1 MKTRHRLRSLN
12 KVEVIKNTVNM
23 AKEIKNE
30 NAEAVVEAVSKTEK
44 FLNENG
50 KLLGGICAAIVVVCA
65 IVFCWHKFAYQP
77 KVEEAQGQMAVAE
90 QNFRAGN
97 FEVALNGDGNALGF
111 AQIIADY
118 GKKAGKAVYFY
129 AGVCELQNSN
139 WNEAIKYLEKYNGKD
154 AILAAR
160 ATACIGDAYVGLE
173 DYSKALGYYE
183 KAAAVIDNMYAA
195 TYLLKAGL
203 VAEKLGDNE
212 KALSFYETIK
222 DQYPQSMEGYDIDK
236 YIGRIEVK

>member
-1 MKTRHRLRSLN
+1 
-12 KVEVIKNTVNM
+12 M

-44 FLNENG
+44 FFEENG
-50 KLLGGICAAIVVVCA
+50 KLLLSICAAFVVVCA
-65 IVFCWHKFAYQP
+65 GIFCWYKFAYQP

-111 AQIIADY
+111 AQILEDY
-118 GKKAGKAVYFY
+118 GTKAGKSVYFY
-129 AGVCELQNSN
+129 AGVCELQNGN
-139 WNEAIKYLEKYNGKD
+139 WEQAISYLEKYSSKD

-173 DYSKALGYYE
+173 NYSKALGYFE
-183 KAAAVIDNMYAA
+183 KAAAAADNMYAA

-203 VAEKLGDNE
+203 TAEKLGDAQ
-212 KALSFYETIK
+212 KAVSFYKTIREE
-222 DQYPQSMEGYDIDK
+222 YPQSMEGYDIDK
-236 YIGRIEVK
+236 YIGRIEAK